1 MATLISSNAI
11 IELKKHIYKRDN
23 DKIIEV
29 LPDDQ
34 VIEAY
39 AQAIKARDLLYNTN
53 EKEEIFGL
61 IESYCACDTNVE
73 PGLMVAKA
81 AFESLWTGILFF
93 INYVSLSM
101 YHPKAVPDENFYKG
115 LPLLVIG
122 TYILHRMKNPVKRE
136 NDAKMRLLTL
146 KDKLER

>member
-1 MATLISSNAI
+1 MNLMINDEDIKA
-11 IELKKHIYKRDN
+11 LKEHIFKRDN

-29 LPDDQ
+29 LPDEQAID
-34 VIEAY
+34 AY
-39 AQAIKARDLLYNTN
+39 AQAIKAQDLLYNTN

-101 YHPKAVPDENFYKG
+101 YHPKAVPDEHFYKG